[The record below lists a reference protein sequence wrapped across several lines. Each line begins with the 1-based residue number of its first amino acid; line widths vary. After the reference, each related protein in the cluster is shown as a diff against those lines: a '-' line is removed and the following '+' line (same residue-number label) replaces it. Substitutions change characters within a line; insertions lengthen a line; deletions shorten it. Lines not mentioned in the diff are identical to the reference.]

1 MKPEFVPWFWII
13 YVAYVLYKRHK
24 ENSRLENYE
33 IIFAIISLFIVSGGF
48 LLLTFSNLT
57 ADSQFIINILI
68 AIVLLVM
75 KTLYGV

>member
-1 MKPEFVPWFWII
+1 
-13 YVAYVLYKRHK
+13 VAYVLYKRHK